1 MGSIYWILSLILS
14 LLLTLFEASLLM
26 PLLIWI
32 LLSQSEYF
40 CKKKK
45 KKKKHQHMIHIWAF
59 IKAQLGAH
67 CTGVFNDRLKGS
79 IWLLVP
85 LRSTK
90 DLSWF
95 SRLTVTWYFFHF
107 KSIQQS
113 LIYAYYFMWLM
124 DIHYVRQNVLT
135 LSWTLRPEK
144 QSTSEKWIGKEKIT
158 KPFLARTVNKHRA
171 EFDFLPLL
179 SSFLPH
185 EECWPE
191 NVNIWETRTFFRIRP
206 QVEAGKA

>member
-32 LLSQSEYF
+32 LLSTSLSIF
-40 CKKKK
+40 AG
-45 KKKKHQHMIHIWAF
+45 KKKHQHMIHIWAF

-107 KSIQQS
+107 KSIQRS
-113 LIYAYYFMWLM
+113 LKYAYYCMRLM
-124 DIHYVRQNVLT
+124 DIHCVRQNVLT
-135 LSWTLRPEK
+135 LSWMLT
-144 QSTSEKWIGKEKIT
+144 
-158 KPFLARTVNKHRA
+158 
-171 EFDFLPLL
+171 
-179 SSFLPH
+179 
-185 EECWPE
+185 
-191 NVNIWETRTFFRIRP
+191 ETR
-206 QVEAGKA
+206 KAKH